1 MEARRVAMHGSG
13 KERQMVWNTSL
24 KTAIETPG
32 TPCHAKTGALQQ
44 PTFGGAGRR
53 QHTVPAPP
61 LRLSSAA
68 AAGFLQQHGVEVVA
82 LLMDILPACQLRIEQ
97 LAINRLLAAAVA
109 QEAFLKPL
117 AAAVVKAAAAR
128 PPPQTAYVLLEWSAA
143 VLGALDP
150 VSAQKA
156 AGKVMEA
163 QGQLL
168 DSVATSHHW
177 RPAVQV
183 LRKLLA
189 AAPGLLPLYLSTAA
203 ALAGSRPG
211 LVHGVLAACVGRPE
225 AMSAAV
231 AALLP
236 VMCDQVLMGRERPSP
251 ATTAAYAPLL
261 ASLSSEQISSSV
273 AAAAAK
279 ALRRTPE
286 PAMAA
291 LAGLLPGLTADASGS
306 ALELLTLMVQQ
317 LRSKEAVRS
326 SGPGAVAALAARVG
340 DPGVQKALVGHVV
353 DVLSGKVDGKLKST
367 GERSA
372 VAAALAALASFPQP
386 SSTADSSSS
395 SSSLVEL
402 AGSVTATTCKLVT
415 EERECCAG

>member
-1 MEARRVAMHGSG
+1 MTALNAHLDHTEA
-13 KERQMVWNTSL
+13 
-24 KTAIETPG
+24 
-32 TPCHAKTGALQQ
+32 
-44 PTFGGAGRR
+44 
-53 QHTVPAPP
+53 VP
-61 LRLSSAA
+61 LAA
-68 AAGFLQQHGVEVVA
+68 VTGFLQQHGVEVVA

-117 AAAVVKAAAAR
+117 AAAVVKAAAGR

-150 VSAQKA
+150 TSTQKA

-168 DSVATSHHW
+168 DSVAASHHW

-189 AAPGLLPLYLSTAA
+189 TAPALLPLYLSTAA
-203 ALAGSRPG
+203 AQAGSRPG
-211 LVHGVLAACVGRPE
+211 LVHGVLAACLGRPE

-261 ASLSSEQISSSV
+261 ASLSSEQISSAV
-273 AAAAAK
+273 AAAAVK

-286 PAMAA
+286 PAMAS
-291 LAGLLPGLTADASGS
+291 LAGLLPALSADASSS
-306 ALELLTLMVQQ
+306 ALELVTLMVQQ
-317 LRSKEAVRS
+317 LRSKESVRS

-340 DPGVQKALVGHVV
+340 DPGVQQALVGHLV

-372 VAAALAALASFPQP
+372 VAAALTALASFPAP
-386 SSTADSSSS
+386 SSTADSSS

-402 AGSVTATTCKLVT
+402 AGSVAATTCKLVT
-415 EERECCAG
+415 EERECLVGQPQQQQHQRCHWSCVAGAGARVVSVAHA